1 MKENMKQEMQCTV
14 LQQELAGDNALI
26 QYYQDKEEKKIR
38 FLSIENRNIED
49 QHVASNFEKTGEMID
64 PEIGLTTWYSKDGK
78 RVEFNDKG
86 IAAFDEDGRLSD
98 LFDFSN
104 VIWKRVSFD
113 FYDLAYRKLF
123 KKNPKENKKSLIIKK
138 V

>member
-49 QHVASNFEKTGEMID
+49 QHVA
-64 PEIGLTTWYSKDGK
+64 
-78 RVEFNDKG
+78 
-86 IAAFDEDGRLSD
+86 
-98 LFDFSN
+98 
-104 VIWKRVSFD
+104 
-113 FYDLAYRKLF
+113 
-123 KKNPKENKKSLIIKK
+123 KK
-138 V
+138 